1 VVVSYRNG
9 IGAADIVLSEDW
21 RVRPDEALVEELR
34 QQPRVRAAGF
44 SYG

>member
-1 VVVSYRNG
+1 VVVNYHNG
-9 IGAADIVLSEDW
+9 LGSADVLLSEDW

-34 QQPRVRAAGF
+34 QQPKVRAATY